1 MKQLI
6 VHFDQNVFLNTI
18 QPKAIQSP
26 SLLIFLAFTSYAL
39 VTSSLTNI
47 GMKSVAVR

>member
-1 MKQLI
+1 
-6 VHFDQNVFLNTI
+6 
-18 QPKAIQSP
+18 
-26 SLLIFLAFTSYAL
+26 LAFTSYAL